1 MLSRGFE
8 NPLQKTER
16 RSAYWSGEGKQSL
29 FVQNKTHSRSGN
41 IDICISGL
49 AGYLEGVIAVRCR
62 LAGEFV
68 GDKAWNVLVYYEWCS
83 TRELDPHPNAKE
95 QCVIP
100 FLLLSAPKTAVV
112 AAHGAS
118 NFSKR
123 RSDTAPR
130 IHNVRGKR
138 TYMRERKVHTSST
151 EVLQVDGKYIYI
163 YLHIFTS
170 RMCESSKLP
179 SIFASVFFI
188 CSQQKASSAT
198 GAAREI
204 LSHSSKRFPSFLALT
219 ASIFF
224 KLSGW
229 IKSWMFV
236 NLHVVLLVQ
245 S

>member
-1 MLSRGFE
+1 
-8 NPLQKTER
+8 
-16 RSAYWSGEGKQSL
+16 
-29 FVQNKTHSRSGN
+29 
-41 IDICISGL
+41 
-49 AGYLEGVIAVRCR
+49 
-62 LAGEFV
+62 
-68 GDKAWNVLVYYEWCS
+68 
-83 TRELDPHPNAKE
+83 
-95 QCVIP
+95 
-100 FLLLSAPKTAVV
+100 
-112 AAHGAS
+112 
-118 NFSKR
+118 
-123 RSDTAPR
+123 
-130 IHNVRGKR
+130 
-138 TYMRERKVHTSST
+138 
-151 EVLQVDGKYIYI
+151 
-163 YLHIFTS
+163 
-170 RMCESSKLP
+170 MCESSKLP